1 LKTKDIVLVALFTAL
16 IVVLSLLPPIP
27 LPLIPVPLTLQ
38 TFGVMLAGLILGPGR
53 AGLALLL
60 YVLIALLGL
69 PVLPGGRAG
78 LAVLV
83 GPTAGFLLGMIPGA
97 FVTGWLSVLFIQNKK
112 LTAVS
117 NLNDPIGSTPVLQ
130 IARYVLAAVIG
141 GIVLVY
147 AIGIPWLVF
156 VTKMDFAKACWAM
169 AVFVPGDVLKA
180 VVAAVVAQRIRRLN
194 MV

>member
-1 LKTKDIVLVALFTAL
+1 MKTKDIVLIALFTAL

-38 TFGVMLAGLILGPGR
+38 TFGVMLAGLILGPAR
-53 AGLALLL
+53 AGLVLLL
-60 YVLIALLGL
+60 YVMIALLGL

-78 LAVLV
+78 LAVLA

-97 FVTGWLSVLFIQNKK
+97 FVTGWLSVLSIQNDKSK
-112 LTAVS
+112 EVS
-117 NLNDPIGSTPVLQ
+117 SSYDTFRPTPVWQ

-180 VVAAVVAQRIRRLN
+180 IVAAVVAQRIRRLN